1 MKVESQV
8 LRQVLQWCDHHKDA
22 PPLQH
27 AGGSRS
33 VERVFCTD
41 NWDLNFFEATQEML
55 IDIVLAAD
63 FMDIERLF
71 QLGCKTI
78 ARNTIETIQSEIFKE
93 HRKYASPVF
102 GVRHLNQARTKQSA
116 DWEEFEQK
124 KEAAHLPVLNLHQYV
139 QQSILDYILDCSA
152 LSSFFLLTRSTNPI
166 ATKATHEFRF
176 AQLRTVGGVWM
187 EEHAGHGNV
196 LKLGFFNKHKLYSL
210 YVDGTLTVWDLVE
223 RVAVFSRKEVV
234 DVTVT
239 PWGHLLTTDYD
250 KRLEWR
256 SVYNWQLVRTDD
268 LPGLG
273 DIYASPDF
281 LAFLPIKQIY
291 TPHASSAIRNEELIW
306 LQIGDEGANVVKPP
320 CPPNSRL
327 LSFPP
332 NARYIVYV
340 TDDEIW
346 FTTIEHEH
354 AVVLSR
360 RKWIQY
366 LGFKQTSI
374 SISPDGSSIAIIES
388 RGVLIYWTETKEAGL
403 TICEHHDLYEVVRVH
418 SGDFASCV
426 VHSPDGQYF
435 AVVTNIGRIMVC
447 RIQKEGVREVLVD
460 EGTRPNH
467 RPEPWLASVASWSED
482 GEILAISSPW
492 GWETIGIQNLIREAE
507 SKGAGA
513 NRLL

>member
-1 MKVESQV
+1 MKVEGQV
-8 LRQVLQWCDHHKDA
+8 LRQALQWCDHHKDA

-41 NWDLNFFEATQEML
+41 IWDLNFLEAAQEML
-55 IDIVLAAD
+55 IDNVLAAG
-63 FMDIERLF
+63 FMDIEGLF

-176 AQLRTVGGVWM
+176 AQLRTVGGVWR
-187 EEHAGHGNV
+187 EEHADLGNV

-210 YVDGTLTVWDLVE
+210 YVNGTLTVWDLVE
-223 RVAVFSRKEVV
+223 RGAVFSRKEVV

-239 PWGHLLTTDYD
+239 PWGHLLTTDTD
-250 KRLEWR
+250 RRLNWR
-256 SVYNWQLVRTDD
+256 SVYDWRLVRTDD

-273 DIYASPDF
+273 GIYASSDF
-281 LAFLPIKQIY
+281 LAFLPTKQIHI
-291 TPHASSAIRNEELIW
+291 PHASGAIRNEELIW

-320 CPPNSRL
+320 CPPKSRL

-340 TDDEIW
+340 IDDEIG
-346 FTTIEHEH
+346 FTTIGHEH

-360 RKWIQY
+360 KKWIQY
-366 LGFKQTSI
+366 LGFMQTSI

-388 RGVLIYWTETKEAGL
+388 RGMLLFWMETKEAEL
-403 TICEHHDLYEVVRVH
+403 TICEHNEIYEVIRVH
-418 SGDFASCV
+418 SGDFATCV
-426 VHSPDGQYF
+426 VHSPDSQYL

-447 RIQKEGVREVLVD
+447 RSQKEGAREVLVD
-460 EGTRPNH
+460 EGIRPNH
-467 RPEPWLASVASWSED
+467 RIEPCMASVASWSED
-482 GEILAISSPW
+482 GEILAIGSSW
-492 GWETIGIQNLIREAE
+492 GWETIGIQNLIRAAE
-507 SKGAGA
+507 SKGGGA